1 MNLRRSRPITTA
13 AIGWVTFLILSTG
26 TLSFA
31 QSAVPAEPG
40 LYRIAG
46 QTVSAA
52 DGSTLPGA
60 TIRIL
65 NTKTQQL
72 VASTVSGEDGRFEF
86 TKLKAD
92 KYSLSGVTG
101 GYLESPYDEHD
112 NFSSAIVTG
121 AGVDTESL
129 ILRITPEAILSG
141 RITDEAGDPVRGASV
156 MLYREGR
163 EEGRI
168 RITGFR
174 NAQTNDLGEYELTG
188 LPPGKYFVSAKGTP
202 WYAIHPLVANS
213 GIFVKAVGAVN
224 HNLDVAYPTMFYA
237 DSIGSDGATPI
248 TVRAGNHIDIDVHLR
263 PQPAVVVNV
272 RASSVQLQQLVFG
285 QPEDVD
291 GPTHGGDSGTFLV
304 GIPPG
309 RYILKQSN
317 QATGSGKSMEI
328 DLTADNGTIDATSG
342 EDTGIVKM
350 HLRGENGLG
359 PTSVAMVA
367 LRNKDGGIATTQNV
381 SEKGEVEFVG
391 VKPGEY
397 RVSVFGEDNHVYH
410 VSKLLHENGEASNDL
425 LSVAAGTTASFTV
438 RVARPACVVE
448 GFVRNDGKAL
458 AGAMVVLVP
467 AGADA
472 DIELFRRD
480 QSDLDGSFVLP
491 NVMPG
496 KYIAIAIQEGW
507 TLEWGKP
514 EVLARYLLKGIPVTV
529 SSSEQQSL
537 HLAADL
543 IAQPR

>member
-1 MNLRRSRPITTA
+1 MNLQRWRLMTTA
-13 AIGWVTFLILSTG
+13 AIGWVAFLLLSAE

-31 QSAVPAEPG
+31 QSAVPVEPG

-46 QTVSAA
+46 RTVSAA
-52 DGSTLPGA
+52 DGSTLQGA
-60 TIRIL
+60 TVRIL
-65 NTKTQQL
+65 NTKTQQP
-72 VASTVSGEDGRFEF
+72 VASVVSGEDGSFEF

-129 ILRITPEAILSG
+129 ILKITPEAILSG
-141 RITDEAGDPVRGASV
+141 RITDEVGDPVRGASI
-156 MLYREGR
+156 MLYREDR
-163 EEGRI
+163 EEGRS

-174 NAQTNDLGEYELTG
+174 NAQTNDLGEYELAT
-188 LPPGKYFVSAKGTP
+188 LPPGEYFISAKATP

-213 GIFVKAVGAVN
+213 GNFVKAAGAVN
-224 HNLDVAYPTMFYA
+224 RNLDVAYPTMFYA
-237 DSIGSDGATPI
+237 DSTGSDGATPI
-248 TVRAGNHIDIDVHLR
+248 TVRAGNHVDIDLHLR

-285 QPEDVD
+285 QPEDVE
-291 GPTHGGDSGTFLV
+291 GPMQGGDNGTVLS

-317 QATGSGKSMEI
+317 QAGNGKSMEI
-328 DLTADNGTIDATSG
+328 DLTSDNGIIDATSG

-359 PTSVAMVA
+359 SASVTMVA
-367 LRNKDGGIATTQNV
+367 LRNKDGGIATSQNV

-410 VSKLLHENGEASNDL
+410 VSKLLHENGEALNGL

-438 RVARPACVVE
+438 RVAKPSCVVE
-448 GFVRNDGKAL
+448 GFVRKDGKAF

-480 QSDLDGSFVLP
+480 QSDLDGSFVLA

-496 KYIAIAIQEGW
+496 KYIAIAIQDGW
-507 TLEWGKP
+507 VLEWGKP

>member
-1 MNLRRSRPITTA
+1 MNLRRTWLMTTA
-13 AIGWVTFLILSTG
+13 AIGWVTLLFLTE
-26 TLSFA
+26 TLSFG
-31 QSAVPAEPG
+31 QSSVPAGPD

-46 QTVSAA
+46 ETVSAA
-52 DGSTLPGA
+52 DGNKLQGVTV
-60 TIRIL
+60 RIL

-86 TKLKAD
+86 TRLRAD
-92 KYSLSGVTG
+92 KYSLSGITG

-112 NFSSAIVTG
+112 GFSSAIVTG

-129 ILRITPEAILSG
+129 ILKITPEAILSG
-141 RITDEAGDPVRGASV
+141 RIIDEAGDPVRNASV
-156 MLYREGR
+156 MLYREGH

-174 NAQTNDLGEYELTG
+174 NAQTNDLGEYELVT
-188 LPPGKYFVSAKGTP
+188 LPPGRYFLSAKATP
-202 WYAIHPLVANS
+202 WYAIRPVVANS
-213 GIFVKAVGAVN
+213 RNPVKTTAAVN

-248 TVRAGNHIDIDVHLR
+248 TVRPGTHIDIDMHLR

-272 RASSVQLQQLVFG
+272 HASSVQLQQLVFG
-285 QPEDVD
+285 QPEDIY
-291 GPTHGGDSGTFLV
+291 GPMQGGDNGIVLE
-304 GIPPG
+304 GIPAG

-317 QATGSGKSMEI
+317 QAPGDGKSMEI
-328 DLTADNGTIDATSG
+328 DLASDNGTIDATSG
-342 EDTGIVKM
+342 EDTGTVKI
-350 HLRGENGLG
+350 HVQGENGLG
-359 PTSVAMVA
+359 PTAVTVAA
-367 LRNKDGGIATTQNV
+367 LRNRDGATATAQDV
-381 SEKGEVEFVG
+381 SEKGDVEFVG

-397 RVSVFGEDNHVYH
+397 RVSVYGGDNHVYH
-410 VSKLLHENGEASNDL
+410 VSKLLHENREVLNGL
-425 LSVAAGTTASFTV
+425 LSVAAGTTASFAV

-448 GFVRNDGKAL
+448 GFARNDGKAF

-480 QSDLDGSFVLP
+480 QSDLDGSFVLS

-496 KYIAIAIQEGW
+496 KYIAIAIQDGW

-514 EVLARYLLKGIPVTV
+514 EVLARYLLKGVPLTV

-543 IAQPR
+543 LAQPR